1 MQQKP
6 VEARSGATRRDHG
19 PEPECGGRDGEAV
32 IAAGGHR
39 PEAGHV
45 IAVPSSAPGRGH
57 YERRK
62 PVCPFLSAI
71 FV

>member
-39 PEAGHV
+39 PEAEHDN
-45 IAVPSSAPGRGH
+45 AVRSRPPTEGFD
-57 YERRK
+57 ERRK
-62 PVCPFLSAI
+62 PVCPILSAI